1 MARTSRTDWG
11 LLVLRLG
18 YVALLLWFHGWAR
31 FFRAFHYAIQ
41 GQAWTF
47 VAVVERL
54 GFPMPGVFA
63 VVSAMS
69 ESIGAVLLGLG
80 VVPRLASAVIAFNM
94 AVAVYNE
101 AGKGDPWELPALY
114 LLGAVVL
121 TITGPGAMTLG
132 RGGGFTLFR
141 KRKKAFAE

>member
-18 YVALLLWFHGWAR
+18 YVSLLLWFHGWAR
-31 FFRAFHYAIQ
+31 FFRAYHYAIQ
-41 GQAWTF
+41 GEAWTF

-54 GFPMPGVFA
+54 GFPAPGIFA
-63 VVSAMS
+63 VLSAMS

-80 VVPRLASAVIAFNM
+80 IVPRIASAIIAVNM

-121 TITGPGAMTLG
+121 TITGPGRL
-132 RGGGFTLFR
+132 RVSFPLSRLR
-141 KRKKAFAE
+141 KRHPES

>member
-18 YVALLLWFHGWAR
+18 YVSLLLWFHGWAR
-31 FFRAFHYAIQ
+31 FFRASHYAVQ
-41 GQAWTF
+41 GEAWTF
-47 VAVVERL
+47 VAVVARL
-54 GFPMPGVFA
+54 GFPAPGVFA
-63 VVSAMS
+63 VLSAMS

-80 VVPRLASAVIAFNM
+80 IVPRIASAIIAVNM

-114 LLGAVVL
+114 LLGAVAL

-132 RGGGFTLFR
+132 RGGVTLFR

>member
-1 MARTSRTDWG
+1 MARESRSDWG

-18 YVALLLWFHGWAR
+18 YVSLLIWFHGWVR
-31 FFRAFHYAIQ
+31 FFHAYHYAIQ

-47 VAVVERL
+47 VGVVERL
-54 GFPMPGVFA
+54 GFPRPGVFA
-63 VVSAMS
+63 VLSALS
-69 ESIGAVLLGLG
+69 ESVGAVLLGLG
-80 VVPRLASAVIAFNM
+80 IVPRLASAIIAFNM
-94 AVAVYNE
+94 AVAVYSE

-132 RGGGFTLFR
+132 GGGFSLF
-141 KRKKAFAE
+141 KKTQRWTGE

>member
-1 MARTSRTDWG
+1 
-11 LLVLRLG
+11 
-18 YVALLLWFHGWAR
+18 LLLWFHGGAR
-31 FFRAFHYAIQ
+31 FLRAYHYAIQ
-41 GQAWTF
+41 GEAWTF

-63 VVSAMS
+63 VLSAMA

-80 VVPRLASAVIAFNM
+80 IVPRLASAIIAVNM

-114 LLGAVVL
+114 LLGAVAL
-121 TITGPGAMTLG
+121 TITGPGAMTPG
-132 RGGGFTLFR
+132 GGGFRLF
-141 KRKKAFAE
+141 KRKQRWTGD

>member
-1 MARTSRTDWG
+1 MARTSRADWG

-18 YVALLLWFHGWAR
+18 LVSLLLGFHGWAR
-31 FFRAFHYAIQ
+31 FLRAFHYAVQ
-41 GQAWTF
+41 GEAWTF

-54 GFPMPGVFA
+54 GFPIPGVFA
-63 VVSAMS
+63 VLSALS

-80 VVPRLASAVIAFNM
+80 IVPRLASAIIAFNM
-94 AVAVYNE
+94 AVAVFSE

-121 TITGPGAMTLG
+121 TIAGPGAMTLG
-132 RGGGFTLFR
+132 GGGFRWFR
-141 KRKKAFAE
+141 KKQRWTGE

>member
-1 MARTSRTDWG
+1 
-11 LLVLRLG
+11 
-18 YVALLLWFHGWAR
+18 LLLWFHGWAR
-31 FFRAFHYAIQ
+31 FFHAYHYSIQ
-41 GQAWTF
+41 GEAWTF

-54 GFPMPGVFA
+54 GLPMPGVFA
-63 VVSAMS
+63 VLSALS

-80 VVPRLASAVIAFNM
+80 IVPRIASAIIAVNM

-114 LLGAVVL
+114 LLGAIVL

-132 RGGGFTLFR
+132 GGGFHLF
-141 KRKKAFAE
+141 KRKKRWTGD